1 MKENSKSTTMREGE
15 GQREGEKHVHAER
28 RDEESQRERDNE
40 SGEKGGRRT
49 ENGRERRRYLIYCSC
64 YCCCCCCAFY
74 AYCPLFLPGKQ
85 QLWNDDQG
93 FFKINQVLAG
103 DFVVI
108 ARFKGTDGGA
118 ETGPDGVLFRYCNH
132 TCFLPA
138 GQVMLRKRQVRICW
152 CWCGCWSW
160 R

>member
-1 MKENSKSTTMREGE
+1 MWGRYGRQSEREKYEKNMRDKKRETEKKTERKITREGK
-15 GQREGEKHVHAER
+15 REDDGERTVER
-28 RDEESQRERDNE
+28 EVE
-40 SGEKGGRRT
+40 T
-49 ENGRERRRYLIYCSC
+49 YLIVLAADVLSMYTALVFFS
-64 YCCCCCCAFY
+64 
-74 AYCPLFLPGKQ
+74 GKQ

-118 ETGPDGVLFRYCNH
+118 QTGPDGVLFRYCNH

-152 CWCGCWSW
+152 CRC
-160 R
+160 